1 MSSITPVDLSTQ
13 VETGLPLSTEA
24 PDKEPVKSVA
34 AIFKTQGSRRYV
46 LLAVIAVA
54 IGVGTILGLSLG
66 LTQGGSSTGTSA
78 SEASSAGFPGTILGL
93 SLGLTQGGSSTG
105 TAASEASAGF
115 PVVYGG
121 CLKAKTVVVDGS
133 TIYGK
138 ASFALSEDVP
148 VCGQNQVQSSGTW
161 FTVTAEEDGTLM
173 ALFIGFHQFAGE
185 NDFVSLFEGDCS
197 EELTCFD
204 GTYEFDGL
212 YGYYKWNAVAG
223 VEYKVAAN
231 ADWLFGLKVVTL

>member
-24 PDKEPVKSVA
+24 PVKDPVKFVA
-34 AIFKTQGSRRYV
+34 ANPKTQGSRRYV

-66 LTQGGSSTGTSA
+66 LTQGGSSTGASA
-78 SEASSAGFPGTILGL
+78 FEAT
-93 SLGLTQGGSSTG
+93 
-105 TAASEASAGF
+105 SAGF

-121 CLKAKTVVVDGS
+121 CLKAKAVVVDGS

-138 ASFALSEDVP
+138 RSSALSKDIP
-148 VCGQNQVQSSGTW
+148 VCGQDQVQSSATW

-173 ALFIGFHQFAGE
+173 ALFSGSNQFAGV
-185 NDFVSLFEGDCS
+185 NDFVSVFEGDCS

-212 YGYYKWNAVAG
+212 DGYYTWNAVAG
-223 VEYKVAAN
+223 VEYKLAAH
-231 ADWLFGLKVVTL
+231 AGCAFGLKVVTA